1 MPKKP
6 YRIYFN
12 NYENMEKMGKFES
25 TKFLKMHI
33 IRKHVKF
40 KVILGE
46 NVCIKYGADNSQK
59 YMRMFINQ

>member
-1 MPKKP
+1 
-6 YRIYFN
+6 
-12 NYENMEKMGKFES
+12 MEKMGKFES
-25 TKFLKMHI
+25 TKFFKMYI

-46 NVCIKYGADNSQK
+46 NIYIKYGADNSQK